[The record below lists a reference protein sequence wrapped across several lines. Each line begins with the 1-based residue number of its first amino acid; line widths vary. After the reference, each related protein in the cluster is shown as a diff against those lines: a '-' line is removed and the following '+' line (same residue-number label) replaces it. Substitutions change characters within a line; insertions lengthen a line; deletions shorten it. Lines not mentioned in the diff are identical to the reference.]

1 MPYFNLSEKMG
12 KAVTKWRNIEDF
24 FCYLIALILGWSS
37 VKSLRVTKNVKEVN
51 FEAVWVKLEPNKITE
66 TITHRVFETNS
77 SFMGNSAQ
85 REGFNICFAR
95 IFC

>member
-37 VKSLRVTKNVKEVN
+37 VKSLRVAKNVKEVN

-66 TITHRVFETNS
+66 TITHKVFETNS

-85 REGFNICFAR
+85 RERFKICFAR